1 MCSVAISQMMIGLST
16 SGQKQN
22 LRKTHNGQKTI
33 ITEQGDFHVAKMFA
47 KAIGFITMVSTARA
61 AHHLAAMGRYE
72 EARRLMT
79 EMENK

>member
-1 MCSVAISQMMIGLST
+1 M
-16 SGQKQN
+16 
-22 LRKTHNGQKTI
+22 
-33 ITEQGDFHVAKMFA
+33 AKMFA